1 MAVAERA
8 ERNQELDTPWEIDLS
23 VYDDES
29 QLLEGLRKRDRFACT
44 CLLKRFMPRLYRV
57 ALQVTGNSDDAQ
69 DVLQE
74 SLIKAC
80 NHIEGFDGRS
90 ELGTW
95 MYRIVLNTA
104 LMHLRK
110 RRSDVVSLPNSTSDG
125 NEEQAS
131 PVEQLPA
138 PDNAPADRLLAGELR
153 EKLDQAIMLLP
164 DSLRAAFVLRDLEEL
179 STKEAAAALGIGEAA
194 LKVRLHRARLAL
206 REALGEYIS
215 ESGAPEQTKIRVN
228 EK

>member
-1 MAVAERA
+1 M
-8 ERNQELDTPWEIDLS
+8 
-23 VYDDES
+23 YDDES

-74 SLIKAC
+74 GFIKAC

-110 RRSDVVSLPNSTSDG
+110 RRSDVVSLPNSTNDG
-125 NEEQAS
+125 NEAS
-131 PVEQLPA
+131 EKQSALVEQMPA

-164 DSLRAAFVLRDLEEL
+164 DSLRAAFVLRDLEGL
-179 STKEAAAALGIGEAA
+179 TTKEAAAALGIGEAA

-206 REALGEYIS
+206 REALGAYIS
-215 ESGAPEQTKIRVN
+215 ENGVPEQTTIRVN

>member
-1 MAVAERA
+1 MAVTERA
-8 ERNQELDTPWEIDLS
+8 KRNNELDTPWEIDLS

-74 SLIKAC
+74 GFIKAC

-95 MYRIVLNTA
+95 IYRIVLNTA

-110 RRSDVVSLPNSTSDG
+110 RRSELVSLPHPTDNS
-125 NEEQAS
+125 NEEQW
-131 PVEQLPA
+131 PA

-179 STKEAAAALGIGEAA
+179 STKEAAEALGIGEAA

-206 REALGEYIS
+206 RETLGAYIS
-215 ESGAPEQTKIRVN
+215 ENGVPEQTKIGAN

>member
-1 MAVAERA
+1 MAVTGQAK
-8 ERNQELDTPWEIDLS
+8 RNKELDTPWEIELS

-74 SLIKAC
+74 SFIKAC

-95 MYRIVLNTA
+95 IYRIVLNTA

-110 RRSDVVSLPNSTSDG
+110 RRSDVVSLPNSTDDG
-125 NEEQAS
+125 NEEQSAL
-131 PVEQLPA
+131 VEQLPA
-138 PDNAPADRLLAGELR
+138 PGNAPSDRLLDGELR

-164 DSLRAAFVLRDLEEL
+164 DSLRAAFVLRDIEEL
-179 STKEAAAALGIGEAA
+179 STKEAAAALGIGEGA

-206 REALGEYIS
+206 REMLAAYIS
-215 ESGAPEQTKIRVN
+215 ENGAPEQTKIGAN